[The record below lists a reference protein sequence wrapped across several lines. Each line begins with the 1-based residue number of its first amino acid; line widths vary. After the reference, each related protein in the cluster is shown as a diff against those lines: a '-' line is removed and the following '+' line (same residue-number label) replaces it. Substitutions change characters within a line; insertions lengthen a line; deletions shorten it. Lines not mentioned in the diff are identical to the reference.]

1 MSMFYVAFV
10 CHFRLGGICCVHAQ
24 EIIMYLLP
32 AIRYL
37 LPAKCSIIRA
47 DDAAAD
53 AADIPAPVRH

>member
-10 CHFRLGGICCVHAQ
+10 CHFRLGGICYVHAQ
-24 EIIMYLLP
+24 EIIMCV
-32 AIRYL
+32 
-37 LPAKCSIIRA
+37 LPAKCSIIHA